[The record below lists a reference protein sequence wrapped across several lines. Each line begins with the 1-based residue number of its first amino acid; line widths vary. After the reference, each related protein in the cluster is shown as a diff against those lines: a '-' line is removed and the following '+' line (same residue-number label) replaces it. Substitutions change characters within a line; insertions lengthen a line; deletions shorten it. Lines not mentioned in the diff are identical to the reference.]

1 MKHKAL
7 NKAKTFKIQHEF
19 HKSSHDSISS
29 AVLGKFRQPKLRQLS
44 LTGLS
49 QQPKELHGFSALGF
63 SWLRRLRS
71 PLAVIYRESSVYFT
85 LRWLVSC
92 PLAVIYR
99 ESSVYFTI
107 SWLAFSIGHPQCNK
121 SRNAKNVL
129 QNHFCNKLRNKKTIK
144 FDSIITKFTT
154 QQRKNFGNVE

>member
-7 NKAKTFKIQHEF
+7 TQSKDIQKPARV
-19 HKSSHDSISS
+19 HKSSHDSVSS
-29 AVLGKFRQPKLRQLS
+29 AVVGKFRQPKLRQLS

-49 QQPKELHGFSALGF
+49 QQSKELHGFSALGF
-63 SWLRRLRS
+63 SWLRLLRS

-99 ESSVYFTI
+99 ESSVYFTLR
-107 SWLAFSIGHPQCNK
+107 WLVSPRWLVSCPF
-121 SRNAKNVL
+121 
-129 QNHFCNKLRNKKTIK
+129 
-144 FDSIITKFTT
+144 
-154 QQRKNFGNVE
+154 